1 MGKLLPTVY
10 ATKKEDLSVLKD
22 GPFSIITWRNL
33 KPSSPAEAESK
44 KPKAKERPKEQ
55 E

>member
-1 MGKLLPTVY
+1 MGKVVQTVY
-10 ATKKEDLSVLKD
+10 VTREEDLLQAKT
-22 GPFSIITWRNL
+22 GPFSIITSRNL
-33 KPSSPAEAESK
+33 KTSSEAESK